1 MTLAEKYEN
10 EENYEKAFEEYKKM
24 YEENVENVHVLQKL
38 GHIASI
44 LGKNDEAEEYYKKVV
59 AVDENNAVAYEQLI
73 DICYEN
79 GDKFTY
85 YLSRAQLHVLQEQ
98 YDQAITNYKKAITH
112 GDDDNKINSTRYLL
126 ADIYEKQGNFNKAI
140 DQYLSISDTDM
151 ASSDV
156 YLRLANLYDKTDF
169 TESAV
174 EVLQRA
180 KDNGFEG
187 LDESLARYYSKTNCP
202 EKAYELT
209 SDSLLKARSLME
221 MGKNEDALELLN
233 SIKDKYKKDTTYLAL
248 VAQYYFQIGD
258 LEVALEKVDDY
269 AKFAQNSPLI
279 YQMRALIYE
288 KKGDEFQEHVNWA
301 KFNIIRGN
309 TDVAINEYLIA
320 HQIDETN
327 KEIITTIADMLDVSD
342 KNRSVE
348 FYEKLLDLD
357 ANNKRALH
365 KLAEFRDRIGDYI
378 EMANYLE
385 KLKSLD
391 PRNPYVLENYERAT
405 ELAVNP
411 PTIFD
416 NIVKFFTGK

>member
-187 LDESLARYYSKTNCP
+187 LDEALARYYSKTNCP

-233 SIKDKYKKDTTYLAL
+233 SIKDKYKKDTTYLSL